1 MSVKY
6 KVRVGIAD
14 FGAAEDIL
22 KLVQIA
28 FAVGVFFVQ
37 QFPDILFV
45 GLINLM
51 EFKECQGVVCE
62 PEIVSGGRRHIHQVQ
77 FKHIISAGEAGDDF
91 GVFYMKLDIFV
102 KAFLIRVPY
111 ILKAV

>member
-6 KVRVGIAD
+6 KVRIGIAD
-14 FGAAEDIL
+14 FGVVEDIL

-45 GLINLM
+45 RLINLM

-62 PEIVSGGRRHIHQVQ
+62 PEIVSGGRRHVHQVQ
-77 FKHIISAGEAGDDF
+77 LELIIAAGEAGDGF
-91 GVFYMKLDIFV
+91 CACYLKTSLSYKGSIYPESG
-102 KAFLIRVPY
+102 LI
-111 ILKAV
+111 L